1 MRKLISIFFIFL
13 FSLAFAQK
21 NENYIRIDFSSIC
34 CGPPSEKPLVD
45 FIENFR
51 KENKLKDFEIWQETG
66 LGHEGEYALYIGID
80 QLKCKKKKKEKFITG
95 MKTLINTFTEK
106 RNNNQDGHINFRE
119 DLVKK
124 EELIKKQKTP
134 SNRFSK
140 IQLRTSK

>member
-51 KENKLKDFEIWQETG
+51 QENKLKDFEIWQETG
-66 LGHEGEYALYIGID
+66 LGYEGEYALYIGID
-80 QLKCKKKKKEKFITG
+80 QFKCKKKKKEKFITG

-119 DLVKK
+119 ELVKK

-140 IQLRTSK
+140 MLLYKH

>member
-45 FIENFR
+45 FIEKFR
-51 KENKLKDFEIWQETG
+51 QENKLKNFEIWQETG
-66 LGHEGEYALYIGID
+66 LGYEGEYALYIGID

-119 DLVKK
+119 ELVKK

-140 IQLRTSK
+140 MLLYKH